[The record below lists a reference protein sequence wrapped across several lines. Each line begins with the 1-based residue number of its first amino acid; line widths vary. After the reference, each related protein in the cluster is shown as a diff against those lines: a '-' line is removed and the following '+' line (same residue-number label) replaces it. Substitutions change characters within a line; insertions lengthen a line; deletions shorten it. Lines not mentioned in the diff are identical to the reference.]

1 MDTTYSFGPVGS
13 SGLYHQHVM
22 QSVEITRDV
31 AYIAT
36 DHVKARMSWL
46 ATREVHGPTAKRMG
60 LLKQHLNRFLEP
72 RNDKRCHGRYTHDHD
87 LLGARVVRLSS

>member
-1 MDTTYSFGPVGS
+1 MDNTDWFGPLGT

-22 QSVEITRDV
+22 QTLEITRDV

-36 DHVKARMSWL
+36 EHVKARMNWL
-46 ATREVHGPTAKRMG
+46 ATREIHGPAAKRIG
-60 LLKQHLNRFLEP
+60 LLKQHHERFLEP
-72 RNDKRCHGRYTHDHD
+72 CNDKRCHGRYTHDHD